1 VSGILMRGR
10 EVTLRIRSDHFS
22 SRGDL
27 FLFGCMLDVFF
38 ANYASINSFTIL
50 TIKDTT
56 GGATFTW
63 PARMGT
69 RPLL

>member
-1 VSGILMRGR
+1 MDVR
-10 EVTLRIRSDHFS
+10 EDHFS

-38 ANYASINSFTIL
+38 ANYASINAFTQL
-50 TIKDTT
+50 TFQNLN
-56 GGATFTW
+56 GGSDFTW

-69 RPLL
+69 RPLI